1 MTVMTRKQER
11 LIDRLVA
18 FAGDP
23 VILQEALEVARSTEK
38 APPELPELL
47 RVILELRDKH
57 GRGRPSREEIGA

>member
-23 VILQEALEVARSTEK
+23 LILYEALDIAQAADKR
-38 APPELPELL
+38 PPELPELL
-47 RVILELRDKH
+47 RIILKLREDR
-57 GRGRPSREEIGA
+57 GLGRPSHEEMGV